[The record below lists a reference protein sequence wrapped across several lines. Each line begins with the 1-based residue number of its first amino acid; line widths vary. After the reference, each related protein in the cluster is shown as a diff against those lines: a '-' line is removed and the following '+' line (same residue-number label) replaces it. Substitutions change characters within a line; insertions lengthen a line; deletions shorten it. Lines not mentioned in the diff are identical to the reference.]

1 MGSMGSSS
9 IREVASQN
17 PLTLRLIRAASSEAS
32 PWHSGPGHSG
42 LSTRISR
49 TLLLQDTRPFGK
61 RSSKLETHTP
71 PPQARFGV
79 GVSVDPSTSGE
90 SSWNRGQFVEEDTN
104 RLSGSGPH
112 RTPGSGAKAAGRQ
125 PHRPSRSR
133 PSLPGQGSK
142 RQSLASQRSDPISA
156 LPAGLLGPP
165 DPGRDAHFTPSPEL
179 GRLAISAQLGNRD
192 AVQTPPLAPL
202 ESSSAGASLLLT

>member
-1 MGSMGSSS
+1 M
-9 IREVASQN
+9 
-17 PLTLRLIRAASSEAS
+17 
-32 PWHSGPGHSG
+32 
-42 LSTRISR
+42 
-49 TLLLQDTRPFGK
+49 
-61 RSSKLETHTP
+61 
-71 PPQARFGV
+71 
-79 GVSVDPSTSGE
+79 DPSTSGE

-142 RQSLASQRSDPISA
+142 RQSLASRRSDPISA
-156 LPAGLLGPP
+156 LPAGLLRPP

-179 GRLAISAQLGNRD
+179 GSLAISAQLGNQD

-202 ESSSAGASLLLT
+202 ESSSRRCQLAADLDPILSRLGAGQGLQRKATGEERSQGEASSTSAPRAGFGVCTSIRKLHRN